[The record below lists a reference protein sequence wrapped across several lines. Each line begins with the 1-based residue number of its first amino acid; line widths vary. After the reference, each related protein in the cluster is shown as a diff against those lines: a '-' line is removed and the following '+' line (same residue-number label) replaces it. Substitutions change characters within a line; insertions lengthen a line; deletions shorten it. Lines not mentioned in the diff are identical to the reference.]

1 MRYPNEFCEEIHKI
15 SGTSTHQIKR
25 VYKTF
30 FLYFNKKRFTCWNTL
45 SKFNPDD
52 KLLQNLSGVGFGYNA
67 GNTRGMYLFMHLI
80 ACSYNLIT
88 RVCKY

>member
-30 FLYFNKKRFTCWNTL
+30 FFIFQQKEIYVLEYT
-45 SKFNPDD
+45 
-52 KLLQNLSGVGFGYNA
+52 Q
-67 GNTRGMYLFMHLI
+67 
-80 ACSYNLIT
+80 
-88 RVCKY
+88 

>member
-30 FLYFNKKRFTCWNTL
+30 FFYISTKRDLRVGIHSVSSTL
-45 SKFNPDD
+45 MTNYSRISQELVSVIMLETPE
-52 KLLQNLSGVGFGYNA
+52 
-67 GNTRGMYLFMHLI
+67 
-80 ACSYNLIT
+80 
-88 RVCKY
+88 VCTYSCI